1 MIRVLEKEVY
11 ELIAAGEVVSRPKF
25 VVKELV
31 ENSIDAEAKSI
42 DVEIKNGGKT
52 LIRVVDDGAGMSFD
66 DCRVAFLRHATS
78 KILSKNDLDAIS
90 TLGFRGEALASICA
104 VSEVEVLTR
113 QIGSE
118 LGTHYFNRGGEA
130 KFCEKVNCNKGT
142 IISVSEL
149 FYNVPARMKF
159 LKSDSIE
166 ANLIQDILE
175 KLAISCFDVA
185 FSFKKNGK
193 KIFQTTGNKI
203 LADAIYN
210 IFGKAVFETLIPVKN
225 FFSGVEVEGFVSLP
239 KFCRARGSM
248 SLSFV
253 NSRYVKS
260 KIFKNGVEQ
269 AFKGFAMVGKFPSF
283 VLFLRLP
290 YSDVDVNVHPAKIEA
305 VFSDESVVLK
315 AIYLAV
321 RKAIEKSGDV
331 FEQKVFDFN
340 SSSVDFK
347 KSYCD
352 DSKKISDSDMEKLA
366 NNFVECAFLSGVK
379 PYKLKSGDC
388 DNKKILQNRTVSDC
402 FNFNES
408 TSKCASKFEV
418 SKKFKNEVK
427 NETFKTEGISNLKLI
442 GEVFKTYILAEYMDK
457 LIVVDK
463 HAAHERIIYE
473 KLRKRL
479 NSFER
484 QVLLTPLEVSMNS
497 ESDWSLVFNNLNIF
511 RRFGFELDSFGLHNF
526 LIREIPAILDKKN
539 SCDVFYEIVQNLKQS
554 MFDLTPET
562 VEKILHTIACR
573 SATKANDDST
583 KEQLFELVKA
593 IYSNENIR
601 TCPHGR
607 PVILVFPKSR
617 FDSDFR
623 RK

>member
-31 ENSIDAEAKSI
+31 ENSIDAGAKSI

-66 DCRVAFLRHATS
+66 DCRIAFLRHATS
-78 KILSKNDLDAIS
+78 KISSKSDLNAIK

-113 QIGSE
+113 QAGSE
-118 LGTHYFNRGGEA
+118 LGTHYFNCGGEV
-130 KFCEKVNCNKGT
+130 KFCEKTNCNRGT
-142 IISVSEL
+142 IISVSKL

-159 LKSDSIE
+159 LKSDSTE
-166 ANLIQDILE
+166 ANLIQDVLE
-175 KLAISCFDVA
+175 KLAVSCFDVA

-203 LADAIYN
+203 LSDAIYN

-239 KFCRARGSM
+239 KFCRARGGIN
-248 SLSFV
+248 LSFV
-253 NSRYVKS
+253 NSRCVKS
-260 KIFKNGVEQ
+260 KVFKNGVEQ
-269 AFKGFAMVGKFPSF
+269 AFKGFAMVGRFPSF
-283 VLFLRLP
+283 VLFLRMP
-290 YSDVDVNVHPAKIEA
+290 YSDVDINVHPAKIEV
-305 VFSDESVVLK
+305 VFSNESVVLK

-331 FEQKVFDFN
+331 FEQKIFDFDDG
-340 SSSVDFK
+340 SIDFK
-347 KSYCD
+347 KSYYD

-379 PYKLKSGDC
+379 PYKLKSGERN
-388 DNKKILQNRTVSDC
+388 NKKVSQTETVSSDV
-402 FNFNES
+402 NFNGS
-408 TSKCASKFEV
+408 VSKFEPKFEV
-418 SKKFKNEVK
+418 SKKFEREAK
-427 NETFKTEGISNLKLI
+427 NETLKTEGIFNLKLI

-457 LIVVDK
+457 LIVIDK

-473 KLRKRL
+473 KLRKQL
-479 NSFER
+479 NFFER

-497 ESDWSLVFNNLNIF
+497 GSDWNLVLNNLNIF
-511 RRFGFELDSFGLHNF
+511 RRFGFELDSFGLHSF
-526 LIREIPAILDKKN
+526 LIREIPAILDGKN

-554 MFDLTPET
+554 RFDLTPET

-583 KEQLFELVKA
+583 DEQLFELVKA
-593 IYSNENIR
+593 IYFDENIR

-607 PVILVFPKSR
+607 PVILVFSKNR
-617 FDSDFR
+617 LDSDFG